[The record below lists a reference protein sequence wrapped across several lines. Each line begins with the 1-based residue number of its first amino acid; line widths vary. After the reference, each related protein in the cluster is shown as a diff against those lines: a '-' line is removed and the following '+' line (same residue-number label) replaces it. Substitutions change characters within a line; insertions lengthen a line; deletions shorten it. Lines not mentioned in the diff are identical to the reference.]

1 MLLKLEE
8 ASVGLLESYGH
19 FQFSFVNQL
28 RIRNQITSMEMEERL
43 AINGTKNFGGID
55 IRGDLSF
62 LKDKLRPV
70 PTIRAFLSFYFDA
83 LLHF

>member
-1 MLLKLEE
+1 MAMLLKLEE

-55 IRGDLSF
+55 IRGNLSF
-62 LKDKLRPV
+62 F
-70 PTIRAFLSFYFDA
+70 IRQIASCPHHQSAFVFLF
-83 LLHF
+83 